1 MLLVASW
8 SNLLTTVCI
17 KKFVFEGDG
26 ISRPTLDKLIA
37 GDVTNKINFEK
48 HMTKLLAFLSVT
60 PNELLGGIDNPYN
73 QARNLRDILHLNLEE
88 LSHKSG
94 VSIENLKKIE
104 AGENVPLADLRDVA
118 MMLGTSVLGLLGN
131 NYFQTTVNS
140 FSYIINENAQTIR
153 SVGGFWGYF
162 GILLNGQSKYKWF
175 PITAFTR
182 NLICQ
187 NTDNE
192 YMVVPCM
199 DNSLLIINNKNIK
212 EIALLDDCCDEPVDM
227 DWDYNGSSGG
237 IPKVIYEAFDDYYG
251 YKECGIKLSDC
262 NMSPEF
268 AMMMNKFVA
277 SNNIDLD
284 AFNHK
289 LNSITVIYAD
299 GSVKEHG
306 FTYYED
312 CEAFCDIRYLY
323 ETGNLLGNSMLSFE
337 DDDELNFFVN
347 MKNVSMIKL
356 PLAKTEE
363 YICRDLEEC
372 LEED

>member
-1 MLLVASW
+1 
-8 SNLLTTVCI
+8 
-17 KKFVFEGDG
+17 
-26 ISRPTLDKLIA
+26 
-37 GDVTNKINFEK
+37 
-48 HMTKLLAFLSVT
+48 
-60 PNELLGGIDNPYN
+60 
-73 QARNLRDILHLNLEE
+73 
-88 LSHKSG
+88 
-94 VSIENLKKIE
+94 
-104 AGENVPLADLRDVA
+104 
-118 MMLGTSVLGLLGN
+118 
-131 NYFQTTVNS
+131 
-140 FSYIINENAQTIR
+140 
-153 SVGGFWGYF
+153 
-162 GILLNGQSKYKWF
+162 
-175 PITAFTR
+175 
-182 NLICQ
+182 
-187 NTDNE
+187 
-192 YMVVPCM
+192 
-199 DNSLLIINNKNIK
+199 
-212 EIALLDDCCDEPVDM
+212 M
-227 DWDYNGSSGG
+227 DWDYNVSSGG

-268 AMMMNKFVA
+268 AMAMNKFVA

-312 CEAFCDIRYLY
+312 CAAFCDIRYLY

-363 YICRDLEEC
+363 YI
-372 LEED
+372 